1 MSREIDLREAAIEF
15 DGLETLMRE
24 TEQKFS
30 FQDKN
35 LVDLSKDIWQI
46 LGKATNLASKLW
58 TLGLNELAEQVESC
72 KLRLAQMHSHLSA
85 EMNEV

>member
-1 MSREIDLREAAIEF
+1 MNREAEIKEAAMEF
-15 DGLETLMRE
+15 DSLQTLMYE

-35 LVDLSKDIWQI
+35 LADLSREIWQVI
-46 LGKATNLASKLW
+46 GKATNLASKLW
-58 TLGLNELAEQVESC
+58 TLGLNELAERAENC
-72 KLRLAQMHSHLSA
+72 KLRLSRMHSHLSA